1 MVSLLRIKKSNKI
14 NYNMPDYGF
23 FREVFQSLN
32 KNKLRTLLSGF
43 TVAFAIMLFTILFGI
58 ANGFQNTF
66 ENEFGGDAN
75 NSIFI
80 YSGRT
85 SKAVEGYQTGRKIQ
99 FDNKLYEIIKD
110 EFSNEIEFISG
121 RIYKNVTASY
131 GTEKNNYTVRAVNP
145 EHQFIERS
153 EIKLGRFINPID
165 LKNNTKN
172 ITIGNLVS
180 KDLFGDI
187 NPIGK
192 YIDLNKIKFK
202 VVGVFVE
209 RTEGSDSNEERI
221 IYMPI
226 TTAQKIYGNND
237 YIDQINLTYNQT
249 LTENEAIKFGNKL
262 VKKIKDVF
270 FVASDDQSAIRLQNR
285 ARENQEI
292 TQFNSIL
299 AILVLIIG
307 LGTLVAGIVGISNI
321 MIFIVKE
328 RTKEIGIRKAL
339 GAPPKSIISLIIF
352 ESILVTSIAGY
363 LGLLFGSLILN
374 SFNLEDYWITDP
386 SVSSTLV
393 LSATITLI
401 IAGTLAGYIPAKRA
415 ASIKPI
421 TALRDE

>member
-1 MVSLLRIKKSNKI
+1 MFDLGL
-14 NYNMPDYGF
+14 

-66 ENEFGGDAN
+66 NNEFNGDAN

-85 SKAVEGYQTGRKIQ
+85 SKAVEGYQTGRRIQ
-99 FDNKLYEIIKD
+99 FDNELYKTIKD
-110 EFSNEIEFISG
+110 EFDDDIEFITG
-121 RIYKNVTASY
+121 RVYRNVTASF
-131 GTEKNNYTVRAVNP
+131 GNEKSNYSVRAVNP
-145 EHQFIERS
+145 EHQFIEKS
-153 EIKLGRFINPID
+153 EMKQGRFINPLD
-165 LKNNTKN
+165 LKNNSKN
-172 ITIGNLVS
+172 IVIGNLVVE
-180 KDLFGDI
+180 DLFGET

-192 YIDLNKIKFK
+192 YLDLNKIKFK
-202 VVGVFVE
+202 IVGVFVE
-209 RTEGSDSNEERI
+209 RSEGSDSNEARV

-226 TTAQKIYGNND
+226 STAQKIYGNND
-237 YIDQINLTYNQT
+237 YLDQINLTYNPLLSEQ
-249 LTENEAIKFGNKL
+249 EAIAFGNR
-262 VKKIKDVF
+262 VVDKIKDIF
-270 FVASDDQSAIRLQNR
+270 FIAKNDQSAVRARNR

-292 TQFNSIL
+292 TQFNEVL

-307 LGTLVAGIVGISNI
+307 MGTLVAGVVGISNI

-339 GAPPKSIISLIIF
+339 GAPPNSIILIIIL
-352 ESILVTSIAGY
+352 ESIFITAIAGY
-363 LGLLFGSLILN
+363 FGLLIGGAVLN
-374 SFNLEDYWITDP
+374 SINLEDYWITDP
-386 SVSSTLV
+386 GVSTSLV
-393 LSATITLI
+393 IAATITLV

-421 TALRDE
+421 VALRDE

>member
-1 MVSLLRIKKSNKI
+1 MFDLGL
-14 NYNMPDYGF
+14 

-66 ENEFGGDAN
+66 NNEFNGDAN

-85 SKAVEGYQTGRKIQ
+85 SKAVEGYQTGRRIQ
-99 FDNKLYEIIKD
+99 FDNELYKTIKD
-110 EFSNEIEFISG
+110 EFNNDIEFITG
-121 RIYKNVTASY
+121 RVYKNVTASF
-131 GTEKNNYTVRAVNP
+131 GNEKSNYSVRAVNP
-145 EHQFIERS
+145 EHQFIEKS
-153 EIKLGRFINPID
+153 EMKQGRFINPLD

-172 ITIGNLVS
+172 IVIGNLVVE
-180 KDLFGDI
+180 DLFGETD
-187 NPIGK
+187 PIGK
-192 YIDLNKIKFK
+192 YLDLNKIKFK
-202 VVGVFVE
+202 IVGVFVE
-209 RTEGSDSNEERI
+209 RSEGTDSNEARV

-226 TTAQKIYGNND
+226 STAQKIYGNND
-237 YIDQINLTYNQT
+237 YLDQINLTYNPLLSEQ
-249 LTENEAIKFGNKL
+249 EAIAFGNR
-262 VKKIKDVF
+262 VVDKIKDIF
-270 FVASDDQSAIRLQNR
+270 FIAKNDQSAVRARNR

-292 TQFNSIL
+292 TQFNGVL

-307 LGTLVAGIVGISNI
+307 MGTLVAGVVGISNI

-339 GAPPKSIISLIIF
+339 GAPPNSIILIIIL
-352 ESILVTSIAGY
+352 ESIFITAIAGY
-363 LGLLFGSLILN
+363 IGLLIGGAVLN

-386 SVSSTLV
+386 GVSMSLV
-393 LSATITLI
+393 LAATITLV
-401 IAGTLAGYIPAKRA
+401 IAGTIAGYIPAKRA

-421 TALRDE
+421 IALRDE

>member
-1 MVSLLRIKKSNKI
+1 MIDLDL
-14 NYNMPDYGF
+14 
-23 FREVFQSLN
+23 FREIFQSLN
-32 KNKLRTLLSGF
+32 KNKLRSLLSGF

-66 ENEFGGDAN
+66 NNEFNGDAN

-85 SKAVEGYQTGRKIQ
+85 TKAVEGYQTGRKIQ
-99 FDNKLYEIIKD
+99 FDNQLYKTLKE
-110 EFSNEIEFISG
+110 EFSDDIEFITG
-121 RIYKNVTASY
+121 RVYKNVTASF
-131 GTEKNNYTVRAVNP
+131 GNEKSNYSVRAVNP
-145 EHQFIERS
+145 DHQFIEKS
-153 EIKLGRFINPID
+153 EMKYGRFINPLD

-172 ITIGNLVS
+172 IVIGNLVVE
-180 KDLFGDI
+180 DLFGDI
-187 NPIGK
+187 DPIGK

-209 RTEGSDSNEERI
+209 RTEGSDSNEARV

-226 TTAQKIYGNND
+226 STAQKIYGNND
-237 YIDQINLTYNQT
+237 YLDQINLTYDPAFSEQ
-249 LTENEAIKFGNKL
+249 EAIIFGNRL
-262 VKKIKDVF
+262 VDKIKDVF
-270 FVASDDQSAIRLQNR
+270 FVAENDQSAVRARNR

-292 TQFNSIL
+292 TQFNAIL

-307 LGTLVAGIVGISNI
+307 MGTLVAGVVGISNI

-339 GAPPKSIISLIIF
+339 GAQPRSIILLIIL
-352 ESILVTSIAGY
+352 ESIFITAIAGY
-363 LGLLFGSLILN
+363 IGLLLGGVVLN
-374 SFNLEDYWITDP
+374 SFDLEDYWITDP
-386 SVSSTLV
+386 GVSTSLVLAATVTLV
-393 LSATITLI
+393 

-421 TALRDE
+421 VALRDE

>member
-1 MVSLLRIKKSNKI
+1 MIELGLI
-14 NYNMPDYGF
+14 
-23 FREVFQSLN
+23 REVFQSLN

-66 ENEFGGDAN
+66 NNEFAGDAN

-99 FDNKLYEIIKD
+99 FDNALYNTLKQG
-110 EFSNEIEFISG
+110 FGKEIEFITG
-121 RIYKNVTASY
+121 RVYKNVTASF
-131 GTEKNNYTVRAVNP
+131 GIEKSNYSVRAVNP
-145 EHQFIERS
+145 DHQFIEKS
-153 EIKLGRFINPID
+153 EMKKGRFLNPLDI
-165 LKNNTKN
+165 KNNTKN
-172 ITIGNLVS
+172 IVIGNLVVE
-180 KDLFGDI
+180 DLFGDI

-192 YIDLNKIKFK
+192 YLDLNKIKFK

-209 RTEGSDSNEERI
+209 RTEGSDSNEARV

-226 TTAQKIYGNND
+226 STAQKIYGNND
-237 YIDQINLTYNQT
+237 YIDQINLTYNPVFSEQQ
-249 LTENEAIKFGNKL
+249 AIAFGNKL
-262 VKKIKDVF
+262 TEKIKNIF
-270 FVASDDQSAIRLQNR
+270 SVAENDQSAVRARNR

-292 TQFNSIL
+292 TQFNGVL

-307 LGTLVAGIVGISNI
+307 MGTLVAGIVGISNI

-339 GAPPKSIISLIIF
+339 GAPPNSIILIIIL
-352 ESILVTSIAGY
+352 ESIFVTAIAGY
-363 LGLLFGSLILN
+363 IGLLLGGLILN
-374 SFNLEDYWITDP
+374 GFDLEDYWITDP
-386 SVSSTLV
+386 GVSSTLV
-393 LSATITLI
+393 IAATITLVVS
-401 IAGTLAGYIPAKRA
+401 GTLAGYIPAKRA

-421 TALRDE
+421 VALRDE

>member
-1 MVSLLRIKKSNKI
+1 MFDLGL
-14 NYNMPDYGF
+14 

-66 ENEFGGDAN
+66 NNEFNGDAN

-85 SKAVEGYQTGRKIQ
+85 SKAVEGYQTGRRIQ
-99 FDNKLYEIIKD
+99 FDNELYKTIKD
-110 EFSNEIEFISG
+110 EFDDDIEFITA
-121 RIYKNVTASY
+121 RVYKNVTASF
-131 GTEKNNYTVRAVNP
+131 GNEKSNYSVRAVNP
-145 EHQFIERS
+145 EHQFIEKS
-153 EIKLGRFINPID
+153 EMKQGRFINPLD

-172 ITIGNLVS
+172 IVIGNLVVE
-180 KDLFGDI
+180 DLFGET

-192 YIDLNKIKFK
+192 YLDLNKIKFK
-202 VVGVFVE
+202 IVGVFVE
-209 RTEGSDSNEERI
+209 RSEGSDSNEARV

-226 TTAQKIYGNND
+226 STAQKIYGNND
-237 YIDQINLTYNQT
+237 FIDQINLTYNPLLSEQ
-249 LTENEAIKFGNKL
+249 EAIAFGNR
-262 VKKIKDVF
+262 VVDKIKDIF
-270 FVASDDQSAIRLQNR
+270 FIAKNDQSAVRARNR

-292 TQFNSIL
+292 TQFNEVL

-307 LGTLVAGIVGISNI
+307 MGTLVAGVVGISNI

-339 GAPPKSIISLIIF
+339 GAQPNSIILIIIL
-352 ESILVTSIAGY
+352 ESIFITAIAGY
-363 LGLLFGSLILN
+363 IGLLIGGAVLN

-386 SVSSTLV
+386 GVSSSLV
-393 LSATITLI
+393 LAATITLV

-421 TALRDE
+421 VALRDE

>member
-1 MVSLLRIKKSNKI
+1 M
-14 NYNMPDYGF
+14 
-23 FREVFQSLN
+23 
-32 KNKLRTLLSGF
+32 
-43 TVAFAIMLFTILFGI
+43 
-58 ANGFQNTF
+58 
-66 ENEFGGDAN
+66 
-75 NSIFI
+75 
-80 YSGRT
+80 
-85 SKAVEGYQTGRKIQ
+85 
-99 FDNKLYEIIKD
+99 YEIIKD

-153 EIKLGRFINPID
+153 EIKVGRFINPLD

-262 VKKIKDVF
+262 KKIKDVF

-285 ARENQEI
+285 AKENQEI

-352 ESILVTSIAGY
+352 ESILVTSMAGY

-393 LSATITLI
+393 FSATITLI
-401 IAGTLAGYIPAKRA
+401 IAGTLLDIYLQRERQA
-415 ASIKPI
+415 
-421 TALRDE
+421 

>member
-1 MVSLLRIKKSNKI
+1 MFDLGL
-14 NYNMPDYGF
+14 

-66 ENEFGGDAN
+66 NNEFNGDAN

-85 SKAVEGYQTGRKIQ
+85 SKAVEGYQTGRRIQ
-99 FDNKLYEIIKD
+99 FDNELYKIIKD
-110 EFSNEIEFISG
+110 EFNNDIEFITG
-121 RIYKNVTASY
+121 RVYKNVTASF
-131 GTEKNNYTVRAVNP
+131 GNEKSNYSVRAVNP
-145 EHQFIERS
+145 EHQFIEKS
-153 EIKLGRFINPID
+153 EMKQGRFINPLDI
-165 LKNNTKN
+165 KNNTKN
-172 ITIGNLVS
+172 IVIGNLVVE
-180 KDLFGDI
+180 DLFGETD
-187 NPIGK
+187 PIGK
-192 YIDLNKIKFK
+192 YLDLNKIKFK
-202 VVGVFVE
+202 IVGVFVE
-209 RTEGSDSNEERI
+209 RSEGTDSNEARV

-226 TTAQKIYGNND
+226 STAQKIYGNND
-237 YIDQINLTYNQT
+237 YLDQINLTYNPLLSEQ
-249 LTENEAIKFGNKL
+249 EAIAFGNR
-262 VKKIKDVF
+262 VVDKIKDIF
-270 FVASDDQSAIRLQNR
+270 FIAKNDQSAVRARNR

-292 TQFNSIL
+292 TQFNGVL

-307 LGTLVAGIVGISNI
+307 MGTLVAGVVGISNI

-339 GAPPKSIISLIIF
+339 GAPPNSIILIIIL
-352 ESILVTSIAGY
+352 ESIFITAIAGY
-363 LGLLFGSLILN
+363 IGLLIGGAVLN

-386 SVSSTLV
+386 GVSMSLV
-393 LSATITLI
+393 LAATITLV

-421 TALRDE
+421 IALRDE

>member
-1 MVSLLRIKKSNKI
+1 MIDLDL
-14 NYNMPDYGF
+14 
-23 FREVFQSLN
+23 FREIFQSLN
-32 KNKLRTLLSGF
+32 KNKLRSLLSGF

-66 ENEFGGDAN
+66 NNEFNGDAN

-85 SKAVEGYQTGRKIQ
+85 TKAVEGYQTGRKIQ
-99 FDNKLYEIIKD
+99 FDNQLYKTLKE
-110 EFSNEIEFISG
+110 EFSNDIEFITG
-121 RIYKNVTASY
+121 RVYKNVTASF
-131 GTEKNNYTVRAVNP
+131 GNEKSNYSVRAVNP
-145 EHQFIERS
+145 DHQFIEKS
-153 EIKLGRFINPID
+153 EMKYGRFINPLD

-172 ITIGNLVS
+172 IVIGNLVVE
-180 KDLFGDI
+180 DLFGDI
-187 NPIGK
+187 DPIGK

-209 RTEGSDSNEERI
+209 RTEGSDSNEARV

-226 TTAQKIYGNND
+226 STAQKIYGNND
-237 YIDQINLTYNQT
+237 YIDQINLTYDPAFSEQ
-249 LTENEAIKFGNKL
+249 EAIIFGNKL
-262 VKKIKDVF
+262 VDKIKDVF
-270 FVASDDQSAIRLQNR
+270 FVAENDQSAVRARNR

-292 TQFNSIL
+292 TQFNAIL

-307 LGTLVAGIVGISNI
+307 MGTLVAGVVGISNI

-339 GAPPKSIISLIIF
+339 GAQPRSIILLIIL
-352 ESILVTSIAGY
+352 ESIFITAIAGY
-363 LGLLFGSLILN
+363 IGLLLGGVVLN
-374 SFNLEDYWITDP
+374 SFDLEDYWITDP
-386 SVSSTLV
+386 GVSTSLVLAATVTLV
-393 LSATITLI
+393 

-421 TALRDE
+421 VALRDE

>member
-1 MVSLLRIKKSNKI
+1 MFDLGL
-14 NYNMPDYGF
+14 

-66 ENEFGGDAN
+66 NNEFNGDAN

-85 SKAVEGYQTGRKIQ
+85 SKAVEGYQTGRRIQ
-99 FDNKLYEIIKD
+99 FDNELYKTIKD
-110 EFSNEIEFISG
+110 EFNNDIEFITG
-121 RIYKNVTASY
+121 RVYKNVTASF
-131 GTEKNNYTVRAVNP
+131 GNEKSNYSVRAVNP
-145 EHQFIERS
+145 EHQFIEKS
-153 EIKLGRFINPID
+153 EMKQGRFINPLD

-172 ITIGNLVS
+172 IVIGNLVVE
-180 KDLFGDI
+180 DLFGETD
-187 NPIGK
+187 PIGK
-192 YIDLNKIKFK
+192 YLDLNKIKFK
-202 VVGVFVE
+202 IVGVFVE
-209 RTEGSDSNEERI
+209 RSEGTDSNEARV

-226 TTAQKIYGNND
+226 STAQKIYGNND
-237 YIDQINLTYNQT
+237 YLDQINLTYNPLLSEQ
-249 LTENEAIKFGNKL
+249 EAIAFGNR
-262 VKKIKDVF
+262 VVDKIKDIF
-270 FVASDDQSAIRLQNR
+270 FIAKNDQSAVRARNR

-292 TQFNSIL
+292 TQFNGVL

-307 LGTLVAGIVGISNI
+307 MGTLVAGVVGISNI

-339 GAPPKSIISLIIF
+339 GAPPNSIILIIIL
-352 ESILVTSIAGY
+352 ESIFITAIAGY
-363 LGLLFGSLILN
+363 IGLLIGGAVLN

-386 SVSSTLV
+386 GVSMSLV
-393 LSATITLI
+393 LAATITLV

-421 TALRDE
+421 VALRDE

>member
-1 MVSLLRIKKSNKI
+1 MIELGLI
-14 NYNMPDYGF
+14 
-23 FREVFQSLN
+23 REVFQSLN

-66 ENEFGGDAN
+66 NNEFAGDAN

-99 FDNKLYEIIKD
+99 FDNALYNTLKQD
-110 EFSNEIEFISG
+110 FGKEIEFITG
-121 RIYKNVTASY
+121 RVYKNVTASF
-131 GTEKNNYTVRAVNP
+131 GIEKSNYSVRAVNP
-145 EHQFIERS
+145 DHQFIEKS
-153 EIKLGRFINPID
+153 EMKKGRFLNPLDI
-165 LKNNTKN
+165 KNNTKN
-172 ITIGNLVS
+172 IVIGNLVVE
-180 KDLFGDI
+180 DLFGDI

-192 YIDLNKIKFK
+192 YLDLNKIKFK

-209 RTEGSDSNEERI
+209 RTEGSDSNEARV

-226 TTAQKIYGNND
+226 STAQKIYGNND
-237 YIDQINLTYNQT
+237 YIDQINLTYNPVFSEQQ
-249 LTENEAIKFGNKL
+249 AIAFGNKL
-262 VKKIKDVF
+262 TEKIKNIF
-270 FVASDDQSAIRLQNR
+270 SVAENDQSAVRARNR

-292 TQFNSIL
+292 TQFNGVL

-307 LGTLVAGIVGISNI
+307 MGTLVAGIVGISNI

-339 GAPPKSIISLIIF
+339 GAPPNSIILIIIL
-352 ESILVTSIAGY
+352 ESIFVTAIAGY
-363 LGLLFGSLILN
+363 IGLLLGGLILN
-374 SFNLEDYWITDP
+374 GFDLEDYWITDP
-386 SVSSTLV
+386 GVSSTLV
-393 LSATITLI
+393 IAATITLVI
-401 IAGTLAGYIPAKRA
+401 SGTLAGYIPAKRA

-421 TALRDE
+421 VALRDE

>member
-1 MVSLLRIKKSNKI
+1 MFDLGL
-14 NYNMPDYGF
+14 

-66 ENEFGGDAN
+66 NNEFNGDAN

-85 SKAVEGYQTGRKIQ
+85 SKALEGYLTGRRIR
-99 FDNKLYEIIKD
+99 FDNELYNIIKD
-110 EFSNEIEFISG
+110 EFNNDIEFITG
-121 RIYKNVTASY
+121 RVYKNVTASF
-131 GTEKNNYTVRAVNP
+131 GTEKSNYSVRAVNP
-145 EHQFIERS
+145 DHQFIEKS
-153 EIKLGRFINPID
+153 EMKLGRFINPLD

-172 ITIGNLVS
+172 IVIGNLVVE
-180 KDLFGDI
+180 DLFGETD
-187 NPIGK
+187 PIGK
-192 YIDLNKIKFK
+192 YLDLNKIKFK
-202 VVGVFVE
+202 IVGVFVE
-209 RTEGSDSNEERI
+209 RTEGSDSNEARV

-226 TTAQKIYGNND
+226 STAQKIYGNND
-237 YIDQINLTYNQT
+237 YIDQINLTYNPLLSEQ
-249 LTENEAIKFGNKL
+249 EAIAFGNE
-262 VKKIKDVF
+262 VVDKIKDIF
-270 FVASDDQSAIRLQNR
+270 FVAENDQSAVRARNR

-292 TQFNSIL
+292 SQFNGYL

-307 LGTLVAGIVGISNI
+307 MGTLVAGVVGISNI

-339 GAPPKSIISLIIF
+339 GAPPNSIILIIIL
-352 ESILVTSIAGY
+352 ESIFITSIAGY
-363 LGLLFGSLILN
+363 FGLLTGGAILN

-386 SVSSTLV
+386 GVSTSLV
-393 LSATITLI
+393 LAATITLV

-421 TALRDE
+421 IALRDE

>member
-1 MVSLLRIKKSNKI
+1 MIDLGL
-14 NYNMPDYGF
+14 

-66 ENEFGGDAN
+66 NNEFNGDAN

-85 SKAVEGYQTGRKIQ
+85 SKAVEGYQTGRRIR
-99 FDNKLYEIIKD
+99 FDNELYKTIKE
-110 EFSNEIEFISG
+110 EFNGDIEFITG
-121 RIYKNVTASY
+121 RVYKNVTASF
-131 GTEKNNYTVRAVNP
+131 GTEKSNYSVRAVNP
-145 EHQFIERS
+145 DHQFIEKS
-153 EIKLGRFINPID
+153 EMKQGRFINPLD

-172 ITIGNLVS
+172 IVIGNLVVE
-180 KDLFGDI
+180 DLFGETD
-187 NPIGK
+187 PIGK
-192 YIDLNKIKFK
+192 YLDLNKIKFK
-202 VVGVFVE
+202 IVGVFVE
-209 RTEGSDSNEERI
+209 RTEGSDSNEARV

-226 TTAQKIYGNND
+226 STAQKIYGNND
-237 YIDQINLTYNQT
+237 YIDQINLTYDPLLSEQ
-249 LTENEAIKFGNKL
+249 EAIAFGNK
-262 VKKIKDVF
+262 VVDKIKDIF
-270 FVASDDQSAIRLQNR
+270 FVAKNDQSAVRARNR

-292 TQFNSIL
+292 TQFNGAL

-307 LGTLVAGIVGISNI
+307 MGTLVAGVVGISNI

-339 GAPPKSIISLIIF
+339 GAPPNSIILIIIL
-352 ESILVTSIAGY
+352 ESIFITSIAGY
-363 LGLLFGSLILN
+363 FGLLIGGAILN

-386 SVSSTLV
+386 GVSMSLV
-393 LSATITLI
+393 LAATITLV

-421 TALRDE
+421 IALRDE